1 MLDNLTDW
9 LNEQTLITKLG
20 IFVGLIV
27 IISGIYWY
35 FFWSPNDAK
44 LTKLNSTLQTK
55 RKKLTELENIEK
67 DLPKFIAENERLEKE
82 FKIASLKLPK
92 EEEIPALINSV
103 YSDISASGLEPVV
116 FAPKAH
122 SSKEIYAEIPIE
134 MKVKGN
140 YFELANFFDRI
151 SRLPRIVNVRDL
163 NLKRSKDS
171 NAKNI
176 LLDAE
181 FSTVTFRLLPPKPVS
196 EESKLEKRNSRGKK
210 KSRSKKK

>member
-9 LNEQTLITKLG
+9 LNEQTQITKLAIFIG
-20 IFVGLIV
+20 IVVL
-27 IISGIYWY
+27 ISGVYWY
-35 FFWSPNDAK
+35 FFWSPNDAE
-44 LTKLNSTLQTK
+44 LTRLNSTLQSK

-82 FKIASLKLPK
+82 FKVASLKLPK

-116 FAPKAH
+116 FAPKGH
-122 SSKEIYAEIPIE
+122 TNKDIYAEIPIE
-134 MKVKGN
+134 MKVQGN

-171 NAKNI
+171 TAKNV

-181 FSTVTFRLLPPKPVS
+181 FNTVTFRLLPPKPVS
-196 EESKLEKRNSRGKK
+196 EESKLQKRKARTKK
-210 KSRSKKK
+210 K

>member
-9 LNEQTLITKLG
+9 LNEQTLVTKLG

-27 IISGIYWY
+27 IISGVYWY
-35 FFWSPNDAK
+35 FFWSPNNQQ
-44 LTKLNSTLQTK
+44 LTNLNSQLQSK
-55 RKKLTELENIEK
+55 RKKLTELENIKK

-116 FAPKAH
+116 FAPKAQAN
-122 SSKEIYAEIPIE
+122 KDIYAEIPIE
-134 MKVKGN
+134 MKVKGT

-171 NAKNI
+171 DAKNI
-176 LLDAE
+176 QLDAE
-181 FSTVTFRLLPPKPVS
+181 FSTVTFRLLPARPAS
-196 EESKLEKRNSRGKK
+196 EQGSKLKQRKARNKK
-210 KSRSKKK
+210 K

>member
-20 IFVGLIV
+20 IFVGLII
-27 IISGIYWY
+27 IISGVYWY
-35 FFWSPNDAK
+35 FFWSPNNQQ
-44 LTKLNSTLQTK
+44 LTSLNSTLQTK
-55 RKKLTELENIEK
+55 RKKLTELENIKK

-103 YSDISASGLEPVV
+103 YSDISAAGLEPVV
-116 FAPKAH
+116 FAPKAQAN
-122 SSKEIYAEIPIE
+122 KDIYAEIPIE
-134 MKVKGN
+134 MKVKGT

-171 NAKNI
+171 DAKNI
-176 LLDAE
+176 QLDAD
-181 FSTVTFRLLPPKPVS
+181 FSTVTFRLLPSTPAS
-196 EESKLEKRNSRGKK
+196 QEGSKLKDRKAKNKK
-210 KSRSKKK
+210 K

>member
-1 MLDNLTDW
+1 MLDNITDW

-27 IISGIYWY
+27 IISGAYWY
-35 FFWSPNDAK
+35 FFWSPNNQQ
-44 LTKLNSTLQTK
+44 LTNLQSSLQTK
-55 RKKLTELENIEK
+55 RKKLTELENIKK

-116 FAPKAH
+116 FAPKAQAN
-122 SSKEIYAEIPIE
+122 KDIYAEIPIE
-134 MKVKGN
+134 MKVKGT

-163 NLKRSKDS
+163 NLTRSKDS
-171 NAKNI
+171 DVKNI
-176 LLDAE
+176 QLDAD
-181 FSTVTFRLLPPKPVS
+181 FSTVTFRLLPPKPAAQ
-196 EESKLEKRNSRGKK
+196 ESKLKNRKSRNKK
-210 KSRSKKK
+210 K

>member
-1 MLDNLTDW
+1 MLDNITDW
-9 LNEQTLITKLG
+9 LNEQTQITKLA
-20 IFVGLIV
+20 IFVGLVV
-27 IISGIYWY
+27 IISGVYWY
-35 FFWSPNDAK
+35 FFWSPNDAE

-82 FKIASLKLPK
+82 FKVASLKLPK
-92 EEEIPALINSV
+92 EEELPALINSV

-116 FAPKAH
+116 FAPKVH
-122 SSKEIYAEIPIE
+122 TQKEIYAEIPIE

-171 NAKNI
+171 TAKNV

-181 FSTVTFRLLPPKPVS
+181 FNTVTFRLLPPQPAS
-196 EESKLEKRNSRGKK
+196 EESKIEKRKTRTKK
-210 KSRSKKK
+210 K

>member
-27 IISGIYWY
+27 IISGVYWY
-35 FFWSPNDAK
+35 FFWSPNNQQ
-44 LTKLNSTLQTK
+44 LTSLNSQLQTK
-55 RKKLTELENIEK
+55 RKKLTELENIKK

-116 FAPKAH
+116 FAPKEQTN
-122 SSKEIYAEIPIE
+122 KDIYAEIPIE
-134 MKVKGN
+134 MKVKGT

-163 NLKRSKDS
+163 NLRRSKDAD
-171 NAKNI
+171 AKNI
-176 LLDAE
+176 QLDAD
-181 FSTVTFRLLPPKPVS
+181 FSTVTFRLLPPRPAS
-196 EESKLEKRNSRGKK
+196 EQGSKLKQRKARNKK
-210 KSRSKKK
+210 K

>member
-9 LNEQTLITKLG
+9 LNEQTLVTKLG
-20 IFVGLIV
+20 IFVGLIL
-27 IISGIYWY
+27 IISGAYWY
-35 FFWSPNDAK
+35 FFWSPNNQQ
-44 LTKLNSTLQTK
+44 LTSLNSSLQTK
-55 RKKLTELENIEK
+55 KKKLTELENIKK

-82 FKIASLKLPK
+82 FTIASLKLPK

-116 FAPKAH
+116 FAPKAQAN
-122 SSKEIYAEIPIE
+122 KDIYAEIPIE

-171 NAKNI
+171 DAKNI
-176 LLDAE
+176 LLDAD
-181 FSTVTFRLLPPKPVS
+181 FSTVTFRLLPPQPAS
-196 EESKLEKRNSRGKK
+196 QESKLKNRKGKK
-210 KSRSKKK
+210 

>member
-27 IISGIYWY
+27 IISGVYWY
-35 FFWSPNDAK
+35 FFWSPNNQQ
-44 LTKLNSTLQTK
+44 LTNLNSQLQTK

-116 FAPKAH
+116 FAPKAQVN
-122 SSKEIYAEIPIE
+122 KDIYAEIPIE
-134 MKVKGN
+134 MKVKGT

-163 NLKRSKDS
+163 NLKRNKDS
-171 NAKNI
+171 NVKNI
-176 LLDAE
+176 ELDAD
-181 FSTVTFRLLPPKPVS
+181 FNTVTFRLLPPKPAS
-196 EESKLEKRNSRGKK
+196 EQGSKLQKRKARNKK
-210 KSRSKKK
+210 K

>member
-9 LNEQTLITKLG
+9 LNEQTLITKAG

-27 IISGIYWY
+27 IISGVYWY
-35 FFWSPNDAK
+35 FFWSPNNEMLVNLQSK
-44 LTKLNSTLQTK
+44 LQTK

-67 DLPKFIAENERLEKE
+67 ELPKFIAENERLNKE
-82 FKIASLKLPK
+82 FIIASLKLPK

-116 FAPKAH
+116 FAPKAQAN
-122 SSKEIYAEIPIE
+122 KDIYAEIPIE

-163 NLKRSKDS
+163 NLKRSKDFS
-171 NAKNI
+171 PKNI
-176 LLDAE
+176 VLDAE
-181 FSTVTFRLLPPKPVS
+181 FKTVTFRLLPPKPAS
-196 EESKLEKRNSRGKK
+196 GESKLDKR
-210 KSRSKKK
+210 KSRRKK

>member
-20 IFVGLIV
+20 IFVGLIL
-27 IISGIYWY
+27 IISGAYWY
-35 FFWSPNDAK
+35 FFWSPNNQQ
-44 LTKLNSTLQTK
+44 LSSLNTTLQTK
-55 RKKLTELENIEK
+55 RKKLTELENIKK

-116 FAPKAH
+116 FAPK
-122 SSKEIYAEIPIE
+122 SQVNKDIYAEIPIE

-181 FSTVTFRLLPPKPVS
+181 FSTVTFRLLPPKPAS
-196 EESKLEKRNSRGKK
+196 EGSKLKNRKTRNKK
-210 KSRSKKK
+210 KK

>member
-9 LNEQTLITKLG
+9 LNEQTLVTKLG
-20 IFVGLIV
+20 IFVGLIL
-27 IISGIYWY
+27 IISGAYWY
-35 FFWSPNDAK
+35 FFWSPNNQQ
-44 LTKLNSTLQTK
+44 LTNLNSSLQTK
-55 RKKLTELENIEK
+55 KKKLTELENIKK

-82 FKIASLKLPK
+82 FTIASLKLPK

-116 FAPKAH
+116 FAPKAQAN
-122 SSKEIYAEIPIE
+122 KDIYAEIPIE

-151 SRLPRIVNVRDL
+151 SRLPRIVNVRNL

-171 NAKNI
+171 DAKNI
-176 LLDAE
+176 LLDAD
-181 FSTVTFRLLPPKPVS
+181 FSTVTFRLLPPKPAS
-196 EESKLEKRNSRGKK
+196 EGSKLKDRKARGKK
-210 KSRSKKK
+210 KK

>member
-9 LNEQTLITKLG
+9 LNEQSLITKLG

-27 IISGIYWY
+27 IISGVYWY
-35 FFWSPNDAK
+35 FFWSPNNQQ
-44 LTKLNSTLQTK
+44 LTNLNSSLQTK
-55 RKKLTELENIEK
+55 RKKLTELENIKK

-82 FKIASLKLPK
+82 FTIASLKLPK

-103 YSDISASGLEPVV
+103 YADISASGLEPVV
-116 FAPKAH
+116 FAPKAQAN
-122 SSKEIYAEIPIE
+122 KDIYAEIPIE

-171 NAKNI
+171 DAKNI
-176 LLDAE
+176 ILDAD
-181 FSTVTFRLLPPKPVS
+181 FSTVTFRLLPPRPVS
-196 EESKLEKRNSRGKK
+196 EESKLKNRKGRNNKEK
-210 KSRSKKK
+210 

>member
-1 MLDNLTDW
+1 MLDNITDW

-27 IISGIYWY
+27 IISGAYWY
-35 FFWSPNDAK
+35 FFWSPNNQQ
-44 LTKLNSTLQTK
+44 LTNLQSSLQTK
-55 RKKLTELENIEK
+55 RKKLTELENIKK

-116 FAPKAH
+116 FAPKAQAN
-122 SSKEIYAEIPIE
+122 KDIYAEIPIE
-134 MKVKGN
+134 MKVKGT

-163 NLKRSKDS
+163 NLKRSKDTDV
-171 NAKNI
+171 KNI
-176 LLDAE
+176 QLDAD
-181 FSTVTFRLLPPKPVS
+181 FSTVTFRLLPPKPAAQ
-196 EESKLEKRNSRGKK
+196 ESKLKNRKSRNKK
-210 KSRSKKK
+210 K

>member
-9 LNEQTLITKLG
+9 LNEQTQITKLAL
-20 IFVGLIV
+20 FVGLVV
-27 IISGIYWY
+27 IISGVYWY
-35 FFWSPNDAK
+35 FFWSPNDAE

-55 RKKLTELENIEK
+55 RKKLTELENIKK
-67 DLPKFIAENERLEKE
+67 DLPKFIAENKRLEKE
-82 FKIASLKLPK
+82 FKVASLKLPK
-92 EEEIPALINSV
+92 EEELPALINSV

-122 SSKEIYAEIPIE
+122 VQQEIYAEIPIE

-151 SRLPRIVNVRDL
+151 SRLPRIVNVRNL

-171 NAKNI
+171 TAKNV

-181 FSTVTFRLLPPKPVS
+181 FNTVTFRLLPPQPVS
-196 EESKLEKRNSRGKK
+196 EESKLNKRKSKTKK
-210 KSRSKKK
+210 K